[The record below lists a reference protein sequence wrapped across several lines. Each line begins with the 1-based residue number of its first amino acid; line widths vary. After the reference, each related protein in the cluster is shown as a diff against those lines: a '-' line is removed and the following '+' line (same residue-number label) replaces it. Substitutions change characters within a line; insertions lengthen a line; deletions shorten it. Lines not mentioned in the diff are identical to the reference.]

1 MGQSPKGDSISNSKQ
16 GIEFHQGKTLFTDK
30 YLSLSIQKTDTP
42 IKIATA
48 NSILLS
54 VRAPVGKVNITKRN
68 ICIGRGLC
76 AFKTLGP
83 INPHYLF
90 YILKAMEQTFV
101 KQATG
106 TTFIAVTGKVV
117 KNQPFPL
124 PPLAEQ
130 QRMVTKIDKLMAL
143 CNELKTAFT
152 TPVKIVEKEG
162 IVPFS
167 LTGTKEETM
176 LAARGNVEQLSSEAM
191 QAIDDLFAEDEE

>member
-1 MGQSPKGDSISNSKQ
+1 MGQSPKGDSISTNKQ

-30 YLSLSIQKTDTP
+30 YLGLSIQKTNAPT
-42 IKIATA
+42 KIVTA
-48 NSILLS
+48 KSVLLS
-54 VRAPVGKVNITKRN
+54 VRAPVGAVNITESD

-76 AFKTLGP
+76 AFKALGA

-101 KQATG
+101 QQATG
-106 TTFIAVTGKVV
+106 TTFIAVTGEVV

-130 QRMVTKIDKLMAL
+130 QRIVTKIDGLMAL
-143 CNELKTAFT
+143 CNELKATFT
-152 TPVKIVEKEG
+152 MPIKHKES
-162 IVPFS
+162 IIP
-167 LTGTKEETM
+167 LPIARTEENT
-176 LAARGNVEQLSSEAM
+176 LPAARGNVEQLSSEAM